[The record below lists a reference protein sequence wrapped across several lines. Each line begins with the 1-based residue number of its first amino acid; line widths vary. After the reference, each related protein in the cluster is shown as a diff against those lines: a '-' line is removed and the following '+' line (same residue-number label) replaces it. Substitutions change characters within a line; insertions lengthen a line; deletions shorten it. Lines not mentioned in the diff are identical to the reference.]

1 MSHLK
6 LVPDTSLSDLKE
18 NSPPE
23 SPTVDD
29 RYARLRDVLSRET
42 FPLKCT
48 HKLIGI
54 NTPAFEKGLQ
64 DFETTV
70 AGLVRTQVRASGGNA
85 HLSVTYEFTAANI
98 ESMISMLD
106 ASAKVPDLK
115 YIL

>member
-6 LVPDTSLSDLKE
+6 LVPDTSPSELGQ
-18 NSPPE
+18 NPPPE
-23 SPTVDD
+23 SPATDD

-48 HKLIGI
+48 HKLIGV
-54 NTPAFEKGLQ
+54 NTEAFEKGLQ
-64 DFETTV
+64 KFESEV
-70 AGLVRTQVRASGGNA
+70 AGLVRTQVRASGGSA

-98 ESMISMLD
+98 DSMISMLD

-115 YIL
+115 YML